1 MRRFWGRLV
10 VSVVVGGAAFA
21 ALSHQKG
28 QALSADTSA
37 APAIPVS
44 ATPASRR
51 DLPVY
56 LTGIGAVQAYNTVSV
71 HPQVDGQLVKVTFSE
86 GQDVK
91 TGDVLAQIDPR
102 TYQAALDQA
111 NAKRT
116 QDEALLD
123 NARLDVT
130 RYAGLV
136 EKNYI
141 SRQQLDA
148 TRALVAQYEAAV
160 KGDEAAI
167 HSAEIQLGF
176 TTVRSPID
184 GRVGIRQIDMGNILH
199 ADSPS
204 GGSSETL
211 VVVTQLHPIAV
222 VFTLNQDDLP
232 RLLQIKSKGKPE
244 VVVFGRDGGAV
255 LGQGRLEVVDNQID
269 QTTSTVKLKAV
280 FPNTNGGLWPG
291 QFVNARVLVDNRN
304 AVVSVPATALQ
315 RGDSGEFVYVVKN
328 DGSVDRRPVV
338 AGAIYNDVAEIVQG
352 IADGEVVV
360 TSGQYRLKAGA
371 KVAVTL
377 TKTANLEPT
386 TKPE

>member
-1 MRRFWGRLV
+1 MRRFWGRLLV
-10 VSVVVGGAAFA
+10 TLMVGGAAYI

-28 QALSADTSA
+28 QALSADTTA

-44 ATPASRR
+44 AAAASRR
-51 DLPVY
+51 DVPVF

-86 GQDVK
+86 GQEVK

-111 NAKRT
+111 KAKRT
-116 QDEALLD
+116 QDEALLA

-136 EKNYI
+136 EMNYI

-167 HSAEIQLGF
+167 HAAEVQLGF
-176 TTVRSPID
+176 TTIRSPID

-204 GGSSETL
+204 SGSSETL

-222 VFTLNQDDLP
+222 VFSLNQDDLP

-244 VVVFGRDGGAV
+244 VVVFGRDGGAE
-255 LGQGRLEVVDNQID
+255 LGKGLLEVVDNQID
-269 QTTSTVKLKAV
+269 PTSSTVKLKAI
-280 FPNTNGGLWPG
+280 FPNTNGAMWPG
-291 QFVNARVLVDNRN
+291 QFVNARVLVENHN
-304 AVVSVPATALQ
+304 AVVSVPATAIQ
-315 RGDSGEFVYVVKN
+315 RGDKGEFVYVVKD
-328 DGSVDRRPVV
+328 DGSVDRRAIVS
-338 AGAIYNDVAEIVQG
+338 GAVHNDVAEVIQG
-352 IADGEVVV
+352 IADGELVV
-360 TSGQYRLKAGA
+360 TAGQYRLKAGS
-371 KVAVTL
+371 KVAVTQA
-377 TKTANLEPT
+377 KTANLEPSS
-386 TKPE
+386 KPE